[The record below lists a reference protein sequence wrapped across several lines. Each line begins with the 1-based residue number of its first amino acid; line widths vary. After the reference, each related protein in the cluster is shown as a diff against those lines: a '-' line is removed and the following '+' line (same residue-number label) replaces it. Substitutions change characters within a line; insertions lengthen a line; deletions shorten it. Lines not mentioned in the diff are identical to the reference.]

1 MTFKLEKANETL
13 RELVASFVLHE
24 SNGASLI
31 TVTHLIVVPSLTVAT
46 VFISVYPEN
55 KEIEALDFLKRKAGE
70 LRKYVTSRIKMRKI
84 PSFEFVIDKGEK
96 NRQRIDELTK

>member
-24 SNGASLI
+24 SNGTSLI
-31 TVTHLIVVPSLTVAT
+31 TVTYLSVVPSLTVAT
-46 VFISVYPEN
+46 VFISVYPED

-70 LRKYVTSRIKMRKI
+70 LRQYVTSRIKMRKI

-96 NRQRIDELTK
+96 N